1 MNDTKQYPDPIQG
14 ALDQLH
20 VETRPNGEVDHYLW
34 GFDGDY
40 DSEVWISKE
49 TYQRIRRFLLDR
61 TENLLADIEGFMAT
75 KWEDAHDAIPFGA
88 RVSVIIDF
96 EDPWGCVF
104 VIEPAGDERAAV
116 A

>member
-1 MNDTKQYPDPIQG
+1 MTDTKQDPDPIQG
-14 ALDQLH
+14 ALDQLQ

-61 TENLLADIEGFMAT
+61 TENLLPDIEGFMST
-75 KWEDAHDAIPFGA
+75 KREDAHDAIPFGA

-96 EDPWGCVF
+96 EDLCGCLF
-104 VIEPAGDERAAV
+104 IIEPAGDAHAA